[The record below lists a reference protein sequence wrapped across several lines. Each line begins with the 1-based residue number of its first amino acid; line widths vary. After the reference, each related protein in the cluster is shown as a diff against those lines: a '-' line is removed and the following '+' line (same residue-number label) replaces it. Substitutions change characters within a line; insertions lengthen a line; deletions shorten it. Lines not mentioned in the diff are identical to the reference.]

1 MSSITFA
8 ETNQT
13 PSFSWGDAL
22 QDDSETNIPDP
33 ESVLMEKFQG
43 ILSRSLAPFV
53 DELAT
58 VRHMVEHLQQ
68 SVDDAINANQQTAGN
83 DWGTEIPESVDAL
96 NWIVEKIRE
105 TGSNSILPARLGLNW
120 KSEFPTIE
128 PRWVAEKKTNGRKKG
143 VKAFVTEYGNG
154 ILSVET
160 TDHVKAKILLNP

>member
-1 MSSITFA
+1 MSASAFTEFA
-8 ETNQT
+8 KSSN
-13 PSFSWGDAL
+13 SNWADAL
-22 QDDSETNIPDP
+22 QEAEDSETNIPDRG
-33 ESVLMEKFQG
+33 SVLMEQFQG
-43 ILSRSLAPFV
+43 MLSRTLAPLE

-58 VRHMVEHLQQ
+58 VRNMVEHLQQ
-68 SVDDAINANQQTAGN
+68 SLDDAGN

-96 NWIVEKIRE
+96 NWIVEKIKE
-105 TGSNSILPARLGLNW
+105 TGSNSILPAKLGLNW